1 MFVVPLRQQDLALW
15 NVKCVS
21 RWLALLLFGWCVG
34 WVGLFRTITPPP
46 SLLCSSS
53 PWSTEAVMENLTPK
67 SEFPPWPSPPPKGEW
82 VSRPP
87 GPCKKTSD
95 RNIPKHASGNVPQ
108 FTFRKA
114 WSCQRRGTTQD
125 QLGHTKS
132 KKEKNTS
139 LLRRAGIT
147 FLQIL
152 CCCPICD
159 CALTF
164 TIFFLVLMP
173 ILRLFKMGW
182 SFGGYKMQHNR
193 TQKAQKN
200 RFCVC
205 GLLYVSLHL
214 QKNQGL

>member
-1 MFVVPLRQQDLALW
+1 M
-15 NVKCVS
+15 
-21 RWLALLLFGWCVG
+21 
-34 WVGLFRTITPPP
+34 
-46 SLLCSSS
+46 
-53 PWSTEAVMENLTPK
+53 AV
-67 SEFPPWPSPPPKGEW
+67 PPPKGEW

-139 LLRRAGIT
+139 LLRRAGTT

>member
-1 MFVVPLRQQDLALW
+1 
-15 NVKCVS
+15 
-21 RWLALLLFGWCVG
+21 
-34 WVGLFRTITPPP
+34 
-46 SLLCSSS
+46 
-53 PWSTEAVMENLTPK
+53 MENLTPK
-67 SEFPPWPSPPPKGEW
+67 SEFPPWPSPPQRVSGCLDLQVLAKKPLIEIFPSMPLAMSHNSHSARHGLANEEEQHKTNWDIQSPK
-82 VSRPP
+82 
-87 GPCKKTSD
+87 
-95 RNIPKHASGNVPQ
+95 
-108 FTFRKA
+108 RK
-114 WSCQRRGTTQD
+114 
-125 QLGHTKS
+125 
-132 KKEKNTS
+132 KNTS